1 MTYLLKSQI
10 KNTLG
15 QRIMKIR
22 YALILVLAT
31 LIMGCATPANR
42 QAMTVS
48 KFEGNVI
55 VNPNLKAK
63 FYVRNV
69 SGGKDT
75 NPLWTSQVA
84 TEDFK
89 GALDQS
95 LDAVGYKAERSET
108 ATYFID
114 AELKELDQPLV
125 GLTFDVHSNVF
136 YVVDGKGDKKSIPI
150 TATGKATVNDA
161 FIAIERLKIANEKS
175 IRENIKAFINSLSQ
189 SIQ

>member
-1 MTYLLKSQI
+1 M
-10 KNTLG
+10 
-15 QRIMKIR
+15 RIR
-22 YALILVLAT
+22 YILLLGLSFLLV
-31 LIMGCATPANR
+31 GCASPANK

-55 VNPNLKAK
+55 VNPNLKGK
-63 FYVRNV
+63 FYIRNV

-75 NPLWTSQVA
+75 NPLWTSQVG

-95 LDAVGYKAERSET
+95 LDEVGYKAEKLEA

-114 AELKELDQPLV
+114 AELKELDQPLI

-136 YVVDGKGDKKSIPI
+136 YVVDGKGEKKSLPI
-150 TATGKATVNDA
+150 SATGQATVHDA
-161 FIAIERLKIANEKS
+161 FIAIERLRIANEKS
-175 IRENIKAFINSLSQ
+175 IRENIKAFINSLNQ